1 MDKTDLKSLTADQMR
16 AFVRT
21 LGWPTYRA
29 HQLLHWIYQKKV
41 IHFSEMTNLSNAD
54 RETLKEHASLSR
66 LKQVR
71 YLCSADGTQKFLY
84 RLHDDREIE
93 AVLIPGDD
101 VAGEYQSH
109 RLTLCISTQ
118 VGCTLDC
125 RFCLTGTMGLVRNL
139 YAHEM
144 VEQVLE
150 TQRFRLQSKRVGTGC
165 HDRSV
170 SGADTLSIATR
181 HLTNIVL
188 MGMGEPLANY
198 REMMEALIRLTH
210 PQMVGISPRRITL
223 STAGMVPQIKLLGKS
238 GLPVNLAISLNATTD
253 AVREQIMPAVQRLY
267 SLNELMAACR
277 AYPLTHR
284 QRLTFE
290 YVLLQGV
297 NDTEEDARRLVKLLR
312 GIRCKVNLIPF
323 NEFPGAPYRRP
334 SDDAI
339 FHFQK
344 LITDKGQLTFI
355 RSSRGRD
362 ILAACGQ
369 LRTEAVAT
377 KASYAT

>member
-1 MDKTDLKSLTADQMR
+1 MDKTDLKLLTADQMQ

-21 LGWPTYRA
+21 LGWPVYRS

-41 IHFSEMTNLSNAD
+41 NHFSEMTNLSKTD
-54 RETLKEHASLSR
+54 RETLNKRASLSR
-66 LKQVR
+66 LKWVR
-71 YLCSADGTQKFLY
+71 HLCSADGTEKFLF
-84 RLHDDREIE
+84 RLHDDQEIE
-93 AVLIPGDD
+93 TVLIPGDD
-101 VAGEYQSH
+101 LSGENLSR

-139 YAHEM
+139 YAHEIA
-144 VEQVLE
+144 EQVLE
-150 TQRFRLQSKRVGTGC
+150 TQRFLHQSKRVGSDDHYRLGSGGVS
-165 HDRSV
+165 RSMKY
-170 SGADTLSIATR
+170 R

-198 REMMEALIRLTH
+198 REVMEALIRLIH
-210 PQMVGISPRRITL
+210 PQMTGISPRRITL
-223 STAGMVPQIKLLGKS
+223 STSGLVPQIKRLGKS
-238 GLPVNLAISLNATTD
+238 GPPINLAISLNATTD
-253 AVREQIMPAVQRLY
+253 AVREKIMPAVQRLY
-267 SLNELMAACR
+267 PLNELMAACR
-277 AYPLTHR
+277 AYPLTQR

-290 YVLLQGV
+290 YTLLQGV
-297 NDTEEDARRLVKLLR
+297 NDTEEDARRLVKLLT

-323 NEFPGAPYRRP
+323 NEFPGTPYRRP

-339 FHFQK
+339 LHFQK
-344 LITDKGQLTFI
+344 ILTNKGQLAFI

-369 LRTEAVAT
+369 LRTEASTPKVLA
-377 KASYAT
+377 